1 MSTTQNIGK
10 GIVVVGCQFGDE
22 GKGKVVDYYASK
34 PFVSA
39 VVRFNG
45 GSNTGHTVVTDK
57 KYALHLVPA
66 GLIYGKPSFIGNGV
80 VLNRD
85 VLKKELELFSEK
97 AIKFLKIDPRIHI
110 VLPLHIALD
119 GFQEELKSTQK
130 AAAGTTKQGIG
141 PTYGDKILRF
151 GIRVA
156 DLDDEILVDQRL
168 QQLYN
173 YYKAI
178 IDKESQ
184 EKLSIPSLAI
194 TKQALMQFR
203 YELKPFVADISEELE
218 KLFLNGHNVLFEG
231 AQATLLDIDH
241 GIYPYGTSS
250 TCIVAGASSGS
261 GIGVQFLNE
270 RLGIVKAYTSRV
282 GSGPFAGELSTNDGP
297 GKLIQQEGAERGTTT
312 GRPRRVGWL
321 DLVAIKYSVRVN
333 GLTGICLTKVDVIGI
348 LDTFNVITAYLLPN
362 NTTST
367 QFPPVISVVEN
378 YRPILKTFKGWGR
391 KSSGEWA
398 KIVEQGSKALPD
410 ELQAFITFLEEYLH
424 IPVYLISLG
433 PERSATLELVSLEQ
447 QLKKN

>member
-1 MSTTQNIGK
+1 MNTIERIGK
-10 GIVVVGCQFGDE
+10 GIVIVGCQFGDE

-34 PFVSA
+34 PSISA

-57 KYALHLVPA
+57 TYALHLVPA

-119 GFQEELKSTQK
+119 GFQEEIKSAHK
-130 AAAGTTKQGIG
+130 ADAGTTKQGIG

-151 GIRVA
+151 GIRIA
-156 DLDDEILVDQRL
+156 DLDDEILVEQRL
-168 QQLYN
+168 QQLYD
-173 YYKAI
+173 YYNVI
-178 IDKESQ
+178 IDKKSQ
-184 EKLSIPSLAI
+184 EKYSIPSLAEM
-194 TKQALMQFR
+194 KQELIQFR
-203 YELKPFVADISEELE
+203 NELKPFIAEVGEELE
-218 KLFLNGHNVLFEG
+218 NFFLTGHNVLFEG

-261 GIGVQFLNE
+261 GIGVQYLNE

-282 GSGPFAGELSTNDGP
+282 GSGPFAGELSTADGP
-297 GKLIQQEGAERGTTT
+297 GKLIQQEGVERGTTT

-321 DLVAIKYSVRVN
+321 DLVAIKYSARIN
-333 GLTGICLTKVDVIGI
+333 GLTGICLTKVDIIGM
-348 LDTFNVITAYLLPN
+348 LDTFNVITAYQLPN
-362 NTTST
+362 NKIST
-367 QFPPVISVVEN
+367 QFPPIISMVEN
-378 YRPILKTFKGWGR
+378 YRPIFKTFKGWGK
-391 KSSGEWA
+391 KSQEEWA
-398 KIVEQGSKALPD
+398 KIIEQGSHSLPD
-410 ELQAFITFLEEYLH
+410 ELHVFIKFLEEYLH

-433 PERSATLELVSLEQ
+433 PKRSATLELVSLEQ
-447 QLKKN
+447 KLK